1 MSFLVAVD
9 ADSKWPEVFPLVS
22 TTAGKTIEVLHQLF
36 SSYGFPEEIVLDNG
50 PQFTADEFSRFT
62 RANRVTCGTLSSRLG
77 RAFCSV
83 LQKYHEGQQNSDLTL
98 THRLANFLW
107 TYRSTPHATTGVS
120 LSSLFLRRHMRT
132 RFDMMRPDPAVTV
145 NQQQSRQK
153 AHDRRA
159 HCREFLVRQSVMVRN
174 LRPGPGWIPG
184 VIVERLGPVSY
195 LVETSDHLL

>member
-1 MSFLVAVD
+1 MHLDFAGPFQGMSFLVAVD

-22 TTAGKTIEVLHQLF
+22 TTASKTIEVLH
-36 SSYGFPEEIVLDNG
+36 
-50 PQFTADEFSRFT
+50 
-62 RANRVTCGTLSSRLG
+62 
-77 RAFCSV
+77 
-83 LQKYHEGQQNSDLTL
+83 HQQNSDLTL

-120 LSSLFLRRHMRT
+120 PSSLFLRRHMRT

-153 AHDRRA
+153 EAHDRRA
-159 HCREFLVRQSVMVRN
+159 RCREFLVGQSVMVRN

-184 VIVERLGPVSY
+184 VIVECLGPVSY